1 MEEKTVKKETKKKT
15 TTRRKKVEE
24 KVQEVEQQ
32 PQLQPQMTMEQMQ
45 QMMMSMMQI
54 VNNMQQQ
61 QTQNVIKVSNAKET
75 KKTEVK
81 ERKRWT
87 KSDLSSIEDEKI
99 VVRSVINNV
108 GFISRKTGIQ
118 YSWAEKG
125 DTETMTVKDILAMET
140 RSKRYLRTPWLVIE
154 DERLIEALKLGEL
167 YGLIE
172 KVSDVDNLIDLG
184 VEEIRRVFEKL
195 PNEYKKSFRNEI
207 YVKVK
212 THELKDITIISAL
225 SEILDIDL
233 MEAIQ

>member
-1 MEEKTVKKETKKKT
+1 MEEKTVKKETKKKAT
-15 TTRRKKVEE
+15 TKKKKVEE
-24 KVQEVEQQ
+24 KVQEVEQ
-32 PQLQPQMTMEQMQ
+32 QLQPQMTMEQMQ

-54 VNNMQQQ
+54 VSNIQQ
-61 QTQNVIKVSNAKET
+61 QTQSEVKVSNVKEV
-75 KKTEVK
+75 KKTETK
-81 ERKRWT
+81 EKKRWT
-87 KSDLSSIEDEKI
+87 KSDLSAIEDEKI
-99 VVRSVINNV
+99 AVRSVINNV

-125 DTETMTVKDILAMET
+125 DVETMTVKDILAMET
-140 RSKRYLRTPWLVIE
+140 RSKRYLRTPWLVIG
-154 DERLIEALKLGEL
+154 DERLIEALRLGEL

-184 VEEIRRVFEKL
+184 IEEIRRVFEKL

-212 THELKDITIISAL
+212 THELKDVTIISAL

>member
-15 TTRRKKVEE
+15 TTRKKKVEE
-24 KVQEVEQQ
+24 KVQETEQQ
-32 PQLQPQMTMEQMQ
+32 SQSQMTMEQMQ
-45 QMMMSMMQI
+45 QMMMSMMQM
-54 VNNMQQQ
+54 VNNMQQA
-61 QTQNVIKVSNAKET
+61 QNKAEESNSKTVEKIET
-75 KKTEVK
+75 KD
-81 ERKRWT
+81 RKHWT
-87 KSDLSSIEDEKI
+87 KSDLSSIEDEK
-99 VVRSVINNV
+99 VKVRSIVNNV
-108 GFISRKTGIQ
+108 GFTSRKTGIQ

-125 DTETMTVKDILAMET
+125 DVETMTVKDILAMET
-140 RSKRYLRTPWLVIE
+140 RSKRYLRTPWLVVDDKRI
-154 DERLIEALKLGEL
+154 IEALKLGEL

-184 VEEIRRVFEKL
+184 VEEIKRVFEKL
-195 PNEYKKSFRNEI
+195 PNEYKKSFKNEI

>member
-1 MEEKTVKKETKKKT
+1 MEEKKENKETKKKT
-15 TTRRKKVEE
+15 ITRRKKVEE
-24 KVQEVEQQ
+24 KVQEVEQ
-32 PQLQPQMTMEQMQ
+32 PQLQPQMTIEQMQ
-45 QMMMSMMQI
+45 QMMLSMMQI

-61 QTQNVIKVSNAKET
+61 QTQNEIKVSNAKES

-87 KSDLSSIEDEKI
+87 KSDLSSIEDEK
-99 VVRSVINNV
+99 VAVRSVINNV

-125 DTETMTVKDILAMET
+125 DVETMTVKDILAMET
-140 RSKRYLRTPWLVIE
+140 RSKRYLRTPWLVID
-154 DERLIEALKLGEL
+154 DERLIEALRLGEL

-172 KVSDVDNLIDLG
+172 KVADIDNLIDLG
-184 VEEIRRVFEKL
+184 VEEISRVFEKL